1 MRMTGKRFAALM
13 LALAAAL
20 MACARR
26 HETAPAPEEGRI
38 LIAYFSNTGNT
49 ENIAGH
55 LAEILG
61 LTPGRSRRKQHTAPP
76 I

>member
-26 HETAPAPEEGRI
+26 HETAPAP
-38 LIAYFSNTGNT
+38 
-49 ENIAGH
+49 
-55 LAEILG
+55 
-61 LTPGRSRRKQHTAPP
+61 
-76 I
+76 